1 VPSPRWRATER
12 IALHAQ
18 RRTHLGLL
26 LSGREALY
34 DMLGVMT
41 SVGGVG
47 GVFGCFIDGR
57 SSRTMVRFAVS
68 MMIFSSSSSYAN
80 DSQPIWVCCC
90 LGREALNDILGG
102 MATEGGVGGGIGV
115 FVYSIQL
122 NKRDE
127 PSINKLGG
135 VLCVA
140 QDRKVICKHDYSGNS
155 RSLVFIMN
163 HHQHQIRL

>member
-1 VPSPRWRATER
+1 M
-12 IALHAQ
+12 
-18 RRTHLGLL
+18 L

-57 SSRTMVRFAVS
+57 LSRTMVRFAVS

-135 VLCVA
+135 VLLCLA
-140 QDRKVICKHDYSGNS
+140 QDRKVICKDDYSGDS
-155 RSLVFIMN
+155 RALVFIMN
-163 HHQHQIRL
+163 HHHHQHQIRL